1 MQVQEEAV
9 PAWDANHQ
17 IKHRLSK
24 KSTSSRRI
32 QKTLNKK
39 RESPK
44 NTQKNNKT
52 NPSHSQNQPP
62 ISGTHPLAMAA
73 PEHQG
78 PRARNGSGAPDPLA
92 AAAARAPGNLQEGKI
107 TCGTTDV

>member
-9 PAWDANHQ
+9 PAWDAYHQ

-24 KSTSSRRI
+24 NRHLQEESK
-32 QKTLNKK
+32 KTLNKK

-52 NPSHSQNQPP
+52 NPSHSQNPKP
-62 ISGTHPLAMAA
+62 ISGTHPLAAA

>member
-24 KSTSSRRI
+24 NRHLQEESKKKHSTRKENH
-32 QKTLNKK
+32 QKTL
-39 RESPK
+39 R
-44 NTQKNNKT
+44 KT
-52 NPSHSQNQPP
+52 TKTDPSHSQNPKP
-62 ISGTHPLAMAA
+62 ISGPHPLAAA

-78 PRARNGSGAPDPLA
+78 PRARNGSGAPDLLA
-92 AAAARAPGNLQEGKI
+92 AAAARAPGNLQEGEI